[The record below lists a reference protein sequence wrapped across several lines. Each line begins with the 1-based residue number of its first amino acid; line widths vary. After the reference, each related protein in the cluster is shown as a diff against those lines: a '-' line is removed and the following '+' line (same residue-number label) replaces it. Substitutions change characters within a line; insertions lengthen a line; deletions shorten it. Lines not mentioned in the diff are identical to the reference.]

1 MRERIIEEAKE
12 QFLQFGIRNITM
24 DQIAAELGI
33 SKRTLYGLFKDK
45 TELIFSCV
53 DALFM
58 RHNLKTTEIMESSQN
73 VIEAFFN
80 SLREG
85 MKVMNTVNPVF
96 YYDLKKFYPKIWK
109 ASHERKMS
117 SSLRFM
123 EDLLKKGISQG
134 LFREEIDVH
143 IISKLFYEQTKLI
156 IDEQVFPRNEFSI
169 SEVFKN
175 LTVNFM
181 RGIST
186 HTGINVIDE
195 MMIREKLK
203 TDK

>member
-58 RHNLKTTEIMESSQN
+58 HHNLKTTEIMESSQN

-96 YYDLKKFYPKIWK
+96 YYDLKKLYPKIWK

-175 LTVNFM
+175 LTVYFM